1 MDLKSELQE
10 SVAEA
15 RNAKATQ
22 DAWVTA
28 ARSEASNHQIKG
40 GIWLIL
46 IIGFVLAIAGL
57 FTTYLSF
64 ATNVVSTVLGWIGL
78 ENYTLY
84 FCVAFIVIG
93 GIMIF
98 LHAKDMNEQNAY
110 ANKIESMSLAKFR
123 HTYM

>member
-22 DAWVTA
+22 DAWVSA

-46 IIGFVLAIAGL
+46 IIGFVS
-57 FTTYLSF
+57 SF
-64 ATNVVSTVLGWIGL
+64 ES
-78 ENYTLY
+78 Y
-84 FCVAFIVIG
+84 F
-93 GIMIF
+93 
-98 LHAKDMNEQNAY
+98 
-110 ANKIESMSLAKFR
+110 
-123 HTYM
+123 